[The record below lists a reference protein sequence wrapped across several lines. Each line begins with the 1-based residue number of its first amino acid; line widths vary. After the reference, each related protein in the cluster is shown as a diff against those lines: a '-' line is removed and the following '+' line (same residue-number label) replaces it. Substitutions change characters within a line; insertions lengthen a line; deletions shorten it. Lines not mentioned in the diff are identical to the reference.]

1 MKPPHK
7 QDFPQIAF
15 NYSSDID
22 CKDFVNLLKKCI
34 AKPYSFIVIDTT
46 AAWDNILC
54 SRKYILQRL

>member
-22 CKDFVNLLKKCI
+22 CKDFVNLFKKCI
-34 AKPYSFIVIDTT
+34 AKPHSFIVIDTT
-46 AAWDNILC
+46 AA
-54 SRKYILQRL
+54 